1 MFTIPCQYCKG
12 QGFLPQFKHVEN
24 GVCFTCNGS
33 GIQEVNQDVYENYQ
47 RRIEREKQGKYILFN
62 NGKVEYYNSEKQI
75 EKLYGNFFSGEYA
88 NYAVKV
94 SYKDENIFY
103 KNSTESNES
112 FINEVEKEQRAK
124 NNQKI
129 NEKIK
134 YLENLAMETDQELKE
149 LISNKIFE
157 LKAQLTSK

>member
-94 SYKDENIFY
+94 SYKDKNIFF
-103 KNSTESNES
+103 KKSTENNES
-112 FINEVEKEQRAK
+112 LINEVEKEQRAK
-124 NNQKI
+124 NNQNI